1 MLFSINFSIC
11 IELDILKMLNSQI
24 KKKKKKKIVSGP
36 KLKNGGTA
44 WSVLLPEHKEKKIY
58 WHVPKEPK

>member
-11 IELDILKMLNSQI
+11 TELDILKCLNLKFI
-24 KKKKKKKIVSGP
+24 KKKKKIVSGP

-44 WSVLLPEHKEKKIY
+44 WSVLLPEHKEKKID
-58 WHVPKEPK
+58 WHVPTELK